1 MNTTD
6 LPVRF
11 ARPNRLEATF
21 APTAPFRGVTEN
33 NLERLKEQL
42 LTEELRRTPTVE
54 LVPHLRRAA
63 EEAAALVWLT
73 PYPLLLLPALLEEK
87 TLAARL
93 KAERQARIRQR
104 SSGLLTL
111 AE

>member
-1 MNTTD
+1 MNTIN

-11 ARPNRLEATF
+11 ARPNRFEATVV
-21 APTAPFRGVTEN
+21 PTAPFRGVTEN
-33 NLERLKEQL
+33 KLDRLKEQL
-42 LTEELRRTPTVE
+42 LAEELCRTPATA
-54 LVPHLRRAA
+54 LALPLRHAA

-93 KAERQARIRQR
+93 KAERQARIRRR